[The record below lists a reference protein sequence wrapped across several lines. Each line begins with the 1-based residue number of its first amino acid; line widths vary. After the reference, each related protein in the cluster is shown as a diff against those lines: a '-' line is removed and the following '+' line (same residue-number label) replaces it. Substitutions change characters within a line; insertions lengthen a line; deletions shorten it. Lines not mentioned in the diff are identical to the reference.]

1 LLADTALDII
11 NPQKYHYGRSD
22 KLVQKFLSECRFG
35 QTEIGS
41 YVMSVVCPF
50 VEISDKE
57 GYRQLS
63 IFTDEET
70 CDNSLTRKVTNKLME
85 NIYTIKKKIDDGE
98 SDSLV
103 AESEE
108 KQISAN
114 FYEALNGLNFNS
126 DSVIVEFT
134 AD

>member
-1 LLADTALDII
+1 
-11 NPQKYHYGRSD
+11 
-22 KLVQKFLSECRFG
+22 
-35 QTEIGS
+35 
-41 YVMSVVCPF
+41 MSVVCHF